1 MIVVRTS
8 VIAANF
14 PLLSGACA
22 MKLSAPTQVFFL
34 ISLAL
39 AVIGLL
45 GFLGVVSAVAAHA
58 FWLMTAGYAVL
69 ALACLLKGM

>member
-1 MIVVRTS
+1 
-8 VIAANF
+8 
-14 PLLSGACA
+14 

-34 ISLAL
+34 IALAL

-45 GFLGVVSAVAAHA
+45 GALGVVAAVAGQS
-58 FWLMTAGYAVL
+58 FWFMTAGYVVL

>member
-1 MIVVRTS
+1 
-8 VIAANF
+8 
-14 PLLSGACA
+14 

-34 ISLAL
+34 IALAL

-45 GFLGVVSAVAAHA
+45 GALGVITAVAGNA